1 MFTLGNQPGHFLIKG
16 QLHRGLKIV
25 MIMKVKMG
33 RSIFFQMTVVN
44 SKNYHGIFG
53 HMQTSGLE

>member
-1 MFTLGNQPGHFLIKG
+1 M
-16 QLHRGLKIV
+16 

-33 RSIFFQMTVVN
+33 GLFLFSSFFQMTVVN